1 MFRWC
6 TRSQFHFSNLA
17 IDSEVKNDYLINKN
31 TTPSIV
37 LTVLGVH
44 WLKDLRDNI
53 YAHSLWV
60 RIVNSKKSKEKG
72 AGRFGG
78 SGTEQPKL
86 NFCLFLIITQVPLNL
101 KGWPL
106 VSFGLLLLTPR
117 NLAIICS
124 LNRRYMQIIKR
135 GNANLEWK
143 RVHYGKIAF
152 DNVSV
157 LLQYSVSRDHDCI
170 IKNYWYI
177 RTAHYLW

>member
-37 LTVLGVH
+37 LTVLWVH

-78 SGTEQPKL
+78 SGTKQRKL
-86 NFCLFLIITQVPLNL
+86 NFCLFSIITQVPLNL
-101 KGWPL
+101 KDWPL
-106 VSFGLLLLTPR
+106 VSFVLLLLTPR

-143 RVHYGKIAF
+143 SVHYGKIAF
-152 DNVSV
+152 HNVLV
-157 LLQYSVSRDHDCI
+157 LLQLKRSWLY
-170 IKNYWYI
+170 Y
-177 RTAHYLW
+177 